1 MSNLSNAVP
10 IFGGTMTGLLIL
22 SGDPVTALGACTKQ
36 YADALI
42 AGLEFKNAVIAAST
56 GALTVTYLNGV
67 GGVGATLTNAGVQA
81 AFSIDGQSP
90 VVGNRVL
97 IKDQASTLQNG
108 IYTVTNVG
116 SGVTNWILTRA
127 TDYDQPS
134 EIHPGDLV
142 PVESGTANSDT
153 LWLQIATVATVG
165 VDAIT
170 FAQFS
175 NAPITLPVSG
185 ANGGTGVANTGKTIT
200 IGGNVT
206 MSGGFTF
213 AGTITGNTS
222 VTFPVSG
229 TLATTTQVITVV
241 DQNSNSATLANNTK
255 YVCDN
260 GAGLITFTL
269 PTAAVV
275 GDTFIIVGGSSGGWT
290 IAQNANQIIHVGSL
304 PSTTGVAGS
313 VASSNRYDCITLT
326 CVVTNLEWSAYGI
339 QGNLTVV

>member
-42 AGLEFKNAVIAAST
+42 AGLEFKNAVVAAST

-67 GGVGATLTNAGVQA
+67 GGVGATLTNADVQA

-90 VVGNRVL
+90 VVGSRVL
-97 IKDQASTLQNG
+97 IKNQASTLQNG

-142 PVESGTANSDT
+142 PVENGTANSDT
-153 LWLQIATVATVG
+153 LWLQTATVATVG
-165 VDAIT
+165 IDAIT

-213 AGTITGNTS
+213 AGTVTGNTS

-229 TLATTTQVITVV
+229 TLATTTQIIASV
-241 DQNSNSATLANNTK
+241 DQNSSSATLAANNR

-260 GAGLITFTL
+260 GASLITFTL
-269 PTAAVV
+269 PVSAAV
-275 GDTFIIVGGSSGGWT
+275 GDTFIIVGGSSGGW
-290 IAQNANQIIHVGSL
+290 IVAQNASQFINFGTSSTTTGATGSL
-304 PSTTGVAGS
+304 
-313 VASSNRYDCITLT
+313 ASSNRYDCVTLT
-326 CVVTNLEWSAYGI
+326 CNTTNNGWTAYGV